1 MDILFGKNKRFYKAN
16 LHCHSTKSDG
26 GSTVERIKEIYKK
39 NGYSVVAFTDHD
51 AIYSNSHLNDEDFL
65 AITAFE
71 LSIKEDPYSSTL
83 VSHKMK
89 CAHFNLFA
97 LDENNLITPC
107 YSPIYDKYK
116 TEWSNQVKYDG
127 IYERKLTAECINDI
141 IKTAHEKGFLICLNH
156 PSWSLLDATDYL
168 EYEGLDMVEIL
179 NYGCRLLGHSDDEN
193 VLDVMARHG
202 KAPYCVAADDAHS
215 GKSLGEHGSDS
226 LGGWVMIDSPALEYG
241 QIMNS
246 LKNGDFYASTGP
258 EIYSIAREDNKVTVK
273 CSDALSVYL
282 STDSRCRKQALAPK
296 EECINEATFE
306 LVGVFDKFRVIV
318 EDKYGKRAYSQF
330 YNVN

>member
-1 MDILFGKNKRFYKAN
+1 MEILLGKNKTFYKAN
-16 LHCHSTKSDG
+16 LHCHSIKSDG
-26 GSTVERIKEIYKK
+26 YSTVEHIKEVYKK

-51 AIYSNSHLNDEDFL
+51 AIHSNSHLNDEDFL

-71 LSIKEDPYSSTL
+71 LSIKEDPNTSTL

-97 LDENNLITPC
+97 LEENNLTTPC

-116 TEWSNQVKYDG
+116 TEWSDEVKYEG
-127 IYERKLTAECINDI
+127 IYEREMTADCVNDI
-141 IKTAHEKGFLICLNH
+141 IKIAHEKGFLICLNH
-156 PSWSLLDATDYL
+156 PSWSLMDATDYL
-168 EYEGLDMVEIL
+168 EYKGLDMVEIVNYACCL
-179 NYGCRLLGHSDDEN
+179 NGHSDDEH

-226 LGGWVMIDSPALEYG
+226 LGGWVMIDAPSLKYG
-241 QIMNS
+241 EIMKS
-246 LKNGDFYASTGP
+246 LKNGEFYASSGP
-258 EIYSIAREDNKVTVK
+258 EIYSITREANEITVK
-273 CSDALSVYL
+273 CSEVDRIYLATNSRVRKALVSQEGQSV
-282 STDSRCRKQALAPK
+282 S
-296 EECINEATFE
+296 EATFE
-306 LVGVFDKFRVIV
+306 FGEGYELFRITVVDKN
-318 EDKYGKRAYSQF
+318 GKKAYSQF